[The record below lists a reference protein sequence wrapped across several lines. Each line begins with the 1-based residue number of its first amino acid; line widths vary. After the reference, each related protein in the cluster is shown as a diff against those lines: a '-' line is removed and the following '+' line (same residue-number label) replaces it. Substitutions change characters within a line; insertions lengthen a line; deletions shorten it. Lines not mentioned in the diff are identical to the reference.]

1 MRLHWRLGVLH
12 IVLSSTPFSTTL
24 LSFALVVVDG
34 LLVGAGGIGVK
45 CNNWQEASRHTK
57 FVEPSSSIH
66 IACKTLIVLVRVI
79 AIVIHD
85 WIICSLLVVD
95 SVAVKLIIVAII
107 FPSTII
113 VPIVGKVVI
122 FSHVAPSVILIGIV
136 VIIHIVKGSWEAILP
151 CYGQI
156 ENDEG
161 W

>member
-1 MRLHWRLGVLH
+1 M
-12 IVLSSTPFSTTL
+12 TL
-24 LSFALVVVDG
+24 LSFALVVDG

-45 CNNWQEASRHTK
+45 CNDRQEASRHAK

-85 WIICSLLVVD
+85 GIICSLLVVD
-95 SVAVKLIIVAII
+95 SFAVKLIIVAII

-122 FSHVAPSVILIGIV
+122 FSHVAPSIIIV
-136 VIIHIVKGSWEAILP
+136 SMVVLIHIVSTTFSRRA
-151 CYGQI
+151 
-156 ENDEG
+156 
-161 W
+161 